1 MPLSG
6 RSSRAVPATPGLVRR
21 PSTALSLSLLGLAL
35 AASGCGG
42 SDGPAGPTP
51 PEVPQGPQEATAPTL
66 STSQLAPLHAL
77 YLQGLPAG
85 RTDFLAELWA
95 AGASSATV
103 PSAYFLP
110 LVPEPDG
117 RYRLHVLTHPTAG
130 AGGGVVDVRV
140 RGEDFVTA
148 PARFTLAPLPP
159 APGRFA
165 ALLDSLQA
173 GVDLELAALGLS
185 RAELLAAGRAG
196 TEPNLAPLAM
206 IQTLLDDPSHDL
218 DLRDLLNG
226 SAGLAQITGG
236 AQVDR
241 DLLDRLAGAGN
252 LEGILGDWL
261 AAQRS
266 APPAGV
272 FPGRGWGPSR
282 ADAMNLNDITTARAL
297 DRAMHL
303 AWQSK
308 AVSNPDAAPAQL
320 LSAYGLAL
328 TGIGVATGPVGSAV
342 ATALSAFIFLLQL
355 EQERIA
361 KTYPSEFVGG
371 SMQFDASPVTFKE
384 DEPGP
389 GEFTSV
395 MVSAM
400 SEDWELDTAALNFAI
415 LAAGSVRSAANFS
428 RWVSQGAQGGAV
440 DIANNIVG
448 ALAGTAGSMIPGG
461 GGILRQPARI
471 FPDIDISAET
481 WITARLAGSSIKLG
495 AHPTYDPVATGPT
508 ILTVETRPARFGGA
522 TPALSRQTI
531 TVETLSV
538 EIEVD
543 RTTVSPGET
552 VELQVTVEEALDPGL
567 RWTLSPGASW
577 IYGPELIGENIWRA
591 VILTPDLPELFPVR
605 TTFTSTASGGARS
618 AAGAPERSA
627 TQVINLG
634 AILVE
639 PPTALLEP
647 GDTIN
652 FQAIVLGLANK
663 EVTWSAARPD
673 GTPVDIGTDGQFVA
687 PASMGD
693 YIITAT
699 SVADPLIKGF
709 AVVTVAGR
717 CQWTL
722 NISGP
727 SGGRWS
733 GTEGGFIYLGAVGP
747 STNFGIYFSRGDED
761 PLIGAVQGSGPETAG
776 QVGSFS
782 PVGLGFSPAIGIQWT
797 PMEGGT
803 LNVIENE
810 FDVMRATANGRVF
823 TVESGPTII
832 EADWSLTFRGIN
844 GLGDLE
850 CSG

>member
-1 MPLSG
+1 
-6 RSSRAVPATPGLVRR
+6 V
-21 PSTALSLSLLGLAL
+21 
-35 AASGCGG
+35 
-42 SDGPAGPTP
+42 
-51 PEVPQGPQEATAPTL
+51 L
-66 STSQLAPLHAL
+66 STGQVAPLQAL
-77 YLQGLPAG
+77 YLLGLPAG
-85 RTDFLAELWA
+85 RSDFLAELWVE
-95 AGASSATV
+95 GASSAVV

-110 LVPEPDG
+110 LVPQSDG

-130 AGGGVVDVRV
+130 AGGGVVDLRV
-140 RGEDFVTA
+140 RGDDFVTA
-148 PARFTLAPLPP
+148 PARFTLAPLPA

-185 RAELLAAGRAG
+185 RAALLAAGRAG
-196 TEPNLAPLAM
+196 TEPELAPLAM
-206 IQTLLDDPSHDL
+206 IQTLLDDPSHDM

-226 SAGLAQITGG
+226 SAGLAQLTGG

-241 DLLDRLAGAGN
+241 DLLDRLAGAGG
-252 LEGILGDWL
+252 LDAVLGTML
-261 AAQRS
+261 AVQRS
-266 APPAGV
+266 TFPAGER
-272 FPGRGWGPSR
+272 PGQGWGHARSETV
-282 ADAMNLNDITTARAL
+282 NLGAITTAAAL

-308 AVSNPDAAPAQL
+308 AVSDPGAAPAQL
-320 LSAYGLAL
+320 LAAYGLAL
-328 TGIGVATGPVGSAV
+328 TGVGVATGPVGSAV
-342 ATALSAFIFLLQL
+342 ATALSALIFLMQL

-361 KTYPSEFVGG
+361 RTFPSQFVG
-371 SMQFDASPVTFKE
+371 MQFDASPLTFKE

-389 GEFTSV
+389 GQFTSV
-395 MVSAM
+395 RVSAT
-400 SEDWELDTAALNFAI
+400 SEDWELDTAALNFAL
-415 LAAGSVRSAANFS
+415 LAAGSVRSVANLN
-428 RWVSQGAQGGAV
+428 RWVLQGAQGGAV
-440 DIANNIVG
+440 DLANNIVG
-448 ALAGTAGSMIPGG
+448 ALAGMAASMIPGG

-471 FPDIDISAET
+471 FPDIDVSAET
-481 WITARLAGSSIKLG
+481 WITARLAGSSIQLG

-531 TVETLSV
+531 TVEILSV
-538 EIEVD
+538 DIEVD

-591 VILTPDLPELFPVR
+591 VILTPDLPQLFPVR

-618 AAGAPERSA
+618 AAGAPVRSA

-652 FQAIVLGLANK
+652 FQAIVLGLENR

-722 NISGP
+722 TISGP

-733 GTEGGFIYLGAVGP
+733 GTEGGFIYAGAVGP

-803 LNVIENE
+803 LTVTENE